1 MKKSTAIII
10 IALVAV
16 CSLTVLFVTLHILP
30 TSEDPVIEPTMQDT
44 QMPTQEPTQTDPAI
58 TQEPTTTEQ
67 SVEVPIEDILDIRE
81 EVPDE
86 MVDILKTEEVSN
98 LLSSMYAGYRKF
110 DISSVDESEV
120 YGLTLT
126 VANAD
131 GYIIME
137 KNSDGSY
144 MKPYTSNEYGSDYSL
159 VVFENGV
166 PSDNLEIYDA
176 LFETGCRSSIL
187 YTDYVEGDVTATF
200 VDNTGNT
207 YTLDF

>member
-30 TSEDPVIEPTMQDT
+30 TSEDPVIEPIMQDT
-44 QMPTQEPTQTDPAI
+44 QVPTQEPTQTDPAI
-58 TQEPTTTEQ
+58 TQEPTTTEP

-159 VVFENGV
+159 VVFENGI
-166 PSDNLEIYDA
+166 PNDNLEIYDA

-187 YTDYVEGDVTATF
+187 YTDYVEGDATATF